1 MEETI
6 RELRATG
13 DAAARE
19 AAREQAAR
27 AALLAQQDALKRL
40 AAECGPPAPAG
51 GA

>member
-6 RELRATG
+6 RELRSSG

-40 AAECGPPAPAG
+40 AEECA
-51 GA
+51 